1 MKKKYMFATLPILLG
16 VLCFIIFSFI
26 GSYVAEDGT
35 LVEPFF
41 LVPIGY
47 LLFFAGIISLLI
59 IGVQTMMKKF
69 RPRN

>member
-26 GSYVAEDGT
+26 GSYIAEDGT

-47 LLFFAGIISLLI
+47 LFFFAGIISLLF
-59 IGVQTMMKKF
+59 IGVQTMMKKS